1 MRARAS
7 IKAEAINGHFICIS
21 RSAFI
26 LFSCG
31 AGYWRRFGL
40 TGREVKVQEKDTA
53 GIRRVTGAHDGRLPV
68 EQAVTDRA
76 GAAGRRWV
84 SAEIGQFLRKRQEA
98 FGNKGVLLAGIVLLC
113 GWMVERER

>member
-1 MRARAS
+1 VRAHAS
-7 IKAEAINGHFICIS
+7 IKVEAIQG
-21 RSAFI
+21 
-26 LFSCG
+26 SCVMHVQVSVYPIFL
-31 AGYWRRFGL
+31 AVRADRRVEL

-84 SAEIGQFLRKRQEA
+84 SAEVGQFLRDDKRYD
-98 FGNKGVLLAGIVLLC
+98 
-113 GWMVERER
+113 